1 MCVFAFLV
9 LLPPTP
15 LNLRIS
21 NLHDGVNIN
30 FYPLCNNIGFSIDSR
45 PRQVGC
51 AWRNFGKTAECEMYD
66 DDDDGG
72 EEVDGPDR

>member
-1 MCVFAFLV
+1 MCVFAFFPF
-9 LLPPTP
+9 PPLCT

-45 PRQVGC
+45 RPRQVGV
-51 AWRNFGKTAECEMYD
+51 RGENFGKTAECEMYD
-66 DDDDGG
+66 DAGG
-72 EEVDGPDR
+72 EEEAVGPDR